1 MSNQI
6 SRIKINKYFIRRVLI
21 VILIIVLGFLGYI
34 VINDSNN
41 SNSYRKI
48 YNIEVNKKTLREIGE
63 DLNIQEVEYKWGGLL
78 RGGNKPQRLVIH
90 HAAADNLSPE
100 EIHKMHL
107 DRGWSGIGYH
117 FYIRSDGTIYRG
129 RDENKVG
136 SHVAGN
142 NTNTLGICLE
152 GNFQESGVSKK
163 QLDALLNLGIY
174 LCLKYDIS
182 DILKHN
188 DLLATE
194 CPGRF
199 FPFDSI
205 KFAIIEKIKEK

>member
-1 MSNQI
+1 MSN
-6 SRIKINKYFIRRVLI
+6 IKGRLNKYLIRKVLI
-21 VILIIVLGFLGYI
+21 VFLVIILGILGYM
-34 VINDSNN
+34 VIDNSNN
-41 SNSYRKI
+41 SNSYKRI
-48 YNIEVNKKTLREIGE
+48 YNVEISKKTLREME
-63 DLNIQEVEYKWGGLL
+63 ENLDIQEVDYQWGGLL
-78 RGGNKPQRLVIH
+78 ISRNKPQRLVIH
-90 HAAADNLSPE
+90 HAAAENLSPE
-100 EIHKMHL
+100 EIHQMHL

-152 GNFQESGVSKK
+152 GNFEENGVSKK
-163 QLDALLNLGIY
+163 QLEALLNLSTY
-174 LCLKYDIS
+174 LCLKYDIY

-194 CPGRF
+194 CPGKL
-199 FPFDSI
+199 FPFESI
-205 KFAIIEKIKEK
+205 KYAIIEKIKDR

>member
-1 MSNQI
+1 M
-6 SRIKINKYFIRRVLI
+6 IKINKYFIRRI
-21 VILIIVLGFLGYI
+21 IILIIIVILGFLGYI
-34 VINDSNN
+34 TIINSNN
-41 SNSYRKI
+41 SNSYKRI
-48 YNIEVNKKTLREIGE
+48 YNIEVNKKTLREME
-63 DLNIQEVEYKWGGLL
+63 ENLNIQEVKYKWGGFL

-90 HAAADNLSPE
+90 HAAAENLSPE
-100 EIHKMHL
+100 EIHEMHL
-107 DRGWSGIGYH
+107 GRGWSGIGYH
-117 FYIRSDGTIYRG
+117 FYIRSDGTVYRG

-152 GNFQESGVSKK
+152 GNFQENGVSKK
-163 QLDALLNLGIY
+163 QLDTLLNLGTY

-188 DLLATE
+188 DLFATE
-194 CPGRF
+194 CPGRL

>member
-1 MSNQI
+1 M
-6 SRIKINKYFIRRVLI
+6 
-21 VILIIVLGFLGYI
+21 
-34 VINDSNN
+34 VINNSNN
-41 SNSYRKI
+41 SNSYKKI
-48 YNIEVNKKTLREIGE
+48 YNIEVNKKTLKEMKE
-63 DLNIQEVEYKWGGLL
+63 NLDIQEVSYEWGGLL
-78 RGGNKPQRLVIH
+78 ISRNKPQRLVIH
-90 HAAADNLSPE
+90 HAAAENLSPE
-100 EIHKMHL
+100 EIHQMHL

-117 FYIRSDGTIYRG
+117 FYIRSDGTIYKG

-152 GNFQESGVSKK
+152 GNFEENGVSKK
-163 QLDALLNLGIY
+163 QLEALLNLSTY

-194 CPGRF
+194 CPGKL
-199 FPFDSI
+199 FPFESI
-205 KFAIIEKIKEK
+205 KYAIIENIKNR

>member
-1 MSNQI
+1 MRNI
-6 SRIKINKYFIRRVLI
+6 RIKLNKYLIRRVL
-21 VILIIVLGFLGYI
+21 VIFFVIILGFLGYI
-34 VINDSNN
+34 VINNSNN
-41 SNSYRKI
+41 NNSYKKI
-48 YNIEVNKKTLREIGE
+48 YDIQINKKILKEME
-63 DLNIQEVEYKWGGLL
+63 NNLDIQEVQYQWEGLL
-78 RGGNKPQRLVIH
+78 ISRNKPERLVIH
-90 HAAADNLSPE
+90 HAAAENLSPE
-100 EIHKMHL
+100 EIHQMHL

-152 GNFQESGVSKK
+152 GNFEENGVSKE
-163 QLDALLNLGIY
+163 QLEALLNLSTY

-194 CPGRF
+194 CPGRL
-199 FPFDSI
+199 FPFESI
-205 KFAIIEKIKEK
+205 KYAIIEKIKDM